1 MLETLG
7 MPNSS
12 LGVPG
17 SQHALTCLGIGS
29 SKGSHALTC
38 LGICQSR
45 SQEVNM
51 PQPAQGPNSQRF
63 DLQEAVTP
71 QPAWGSEP

>member
-1 MLETLG
+1 MLENLG

-38 LGICQSR
+38 SGICQSR
-45 SQEVNM
+45 SQEVKNGQTIPDTKIDVEYEKKM
-51 PQPAQGPNSQRF
+51 NESF
-63 DLQEAVTP
+63 SKL
-71 QPAWGSEP
+71 